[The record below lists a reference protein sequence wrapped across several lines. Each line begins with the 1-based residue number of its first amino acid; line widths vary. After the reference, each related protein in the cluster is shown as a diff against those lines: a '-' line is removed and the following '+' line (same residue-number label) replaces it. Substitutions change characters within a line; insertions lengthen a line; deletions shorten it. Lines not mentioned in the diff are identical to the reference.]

1 MKVLEHIGEGNI
13 KQRQGTQHQLSGV
26 VLLQYTTTEMVSLL
40 QMIKTFTFSFTSVMA
55 DKTKSI
61 KFYMSLIA
69 SVTHTLQF
77 TQQIKLSMHHICNS

>member
-40 QMIKTFTFSFTSVMA
+40 HLNIF
-55 DKTKSI
+55 
-61 KFYMSLIA
+61 FYLLRINNETEENMY
-69 SVTHTLQF
+69 
-77 TQQIKLSMHHICNS
+77 